1 MLIMNNNNIIKKLI
15 ILMIISMMISG
26 CNTLSRLSKVGETP
40 TVKNIK
46 NPTHAVNYQPVS
58 MPMPKT
64 QRPQQG
70 MANSLWRPGSRAFL
84 KDLRASEIGD
94 IVTVDIDIS
103 EKASL
108 SNQTTR
114 TRESDDKAGVD
125 NLFGLE
131 KSLNKILP
139 EAVDPSSLIG
149 TNSSLNNVGT
159 GKISRSESVAVKIA
173 ATVVQILPNGNL
185 VIHGL
190 QETQINS
197 EVRELQIAGII
208 RPQDITSDNII
219 SYEKIAEARLAYGG
233 RGHISDMQQPRY
245 GSQILDIIMPF

>member
-1 MLIMNNNNIIKKLI
+1 MSLIGKKNIIKHLTI
-15 ILMIISMMISG
+15 MVIISMTISG
-26 CNTLSRLSKVGETP
+26 CNTLSRLSKVGEKP
-40 TVKNIK
+40 TVQAIK
-46 NPTHAVNYQPVS
+46 NPTHAMDYKPVS

-64 QRPQQG
+64 KEPQG

-94 IVTVDIDIS
+94 IVTVDINIS

-114 TRESDDKAGVD
+114 TRESNDKAGISS
-125 NLFGLE
+125 LFGLE
-131 KSLNKILP
+131 KSLNTILP
-139 EAVDPSSLIG
+139 DAVKPETLIG
-149 TNSSLNNVGT
+149 TNSSLSNVGA
-159 GKISRSESVAVKIA
+159 GKISRSESVKVRIA

-190 QETQINS
+190 QETQINF

-208 RPQDITSDNII
+208 RPQDITSENII